1 MGDLLGSPRVAP
13 LSFSAQFFWL
23 GLSLTA
29 VQHARLVCTPL
40 FFFAHLLLG
49 TSFTSAK
56 HGRYVVGSVSP
67 RPETISFWALKRR
80 GELETRGRPLGL
92 HLSGVKVHGGC
103 IRILYKN
110 LTRLW

>member
-13 LSFSAQFFWL
+13 LSFL
-23 GLSLTA
+23 VGLIAYGGPARSP
-29 VQHARLVCTPL
+29 RLVCTPL